1 MFCARRVLGLVSVF
15 CCFVLPSGAWAQ
27 EKQNQPAPETKPKQG
42 AGDLSTWLELGSS
55 KASELV
61 QGVSD
66 LRKAAEASQKSL
78 DSLERIMPILSPLVL
93 GTTENLSRLSS
104 EFDPFGYKT
113 AFRTVQSQNEVIQRQ
128 QQLIQELQQREI
140 DRLQRELA
148 AVKKKGKRRKSQSP
162 TTGS

>member
-1 MFCARRVLGLVSVF
+1 MFRAKWVIVLG
-15 CCFVLPSGAWAQ
+15 CCLQWFLSETPLRAQ
-27 EKQNQPAPETKPKQG
+27 ENSQPEPPANKPQQK
-42 AGDLSTWLELGSS
+42 AINLSELLELGTA
-55 KASELV
+55 KAVELV
-61 QGVSD
+61 QGASD
-66 LRKAAEASQKSL
+66 LKKAAEASQRSL
-78 DSLERIMPILSPLVL
+78 DSLERIMPSLSPLVL

-140 DRLQRELA
+140 DRLQKELA